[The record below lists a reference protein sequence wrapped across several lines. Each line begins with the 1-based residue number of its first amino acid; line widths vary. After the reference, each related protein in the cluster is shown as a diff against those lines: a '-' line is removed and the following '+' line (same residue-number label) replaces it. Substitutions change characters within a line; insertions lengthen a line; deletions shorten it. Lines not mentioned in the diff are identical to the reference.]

1 VADPVVT
8 DSSAIIDQHRSAG
21 RSFVAG
27 GVRSFVRSAGSGDA
41 VLLVHGL
48 PASSFLYRK
57 VIPELADRGLRP
69 VAVDLPGLGLA
80 DTPADFD
87 YRIAGLGMW
96 LERAVDALELER
108 FHLVVHDAGGPVG
121 FELARRVPGRVRSLT
136 ILDTVVALPTT
147 PFPGELYSRR
157 ARRVGK
163 LMGSPGLWR
172 LMMRR
177 VGVADPRALS
187 DAEID
192 AYRLLALGE
201 HAGAGYL
208 NIMRRL
214 REREAVGTYH
224 DVVDHTRVAYPVQV
238 LWGGTDPILSLRTR
252 GMEMLAATR
261 LDSMTV
267 VEGRHYLQEEAAPQ
281 IAHAVQRLAGRR

>member
-1 VADPVVT
+1 MTAVAVDGAT
-8 DSSAIIDQHRSAG
+8 ALIESHRSAG
-21 RSFVAG
+21 STFLAA
-27 GVRSFVRSAGSGDA
+27 GVRSFVRSEGDGDP

-57 VIPELADRGLRP
+57 VVPELAGRGLRP

-80 DTPADFD
+80 DTPSEFD
-87 YRIAGLGMW
+87 YRISGLGDW
-96 LERAVDALELER
+96 LTQAVDALGLGR

-121 FELARRVPGRVRSLT
+121 FELARRVPDRVRSLT
-136 ILDTVVALPTT
+136 ILDTVVALPTA
-147 PFPGELYSRR
+147 PFPGEIYSRR
-157 ARRVGK
+157 ARHVGRV
-163 LMGSPGLWR
+163 MGSPRLWR

-177 VGVADPRALS
+177 VGVADPAAIS

-214 REREAVGTYH
+214 REHDAVGTYH
-224 DVVDHTRVAYPVQV
+224 DVVDHTRVGYPVQV
-238 LWGGTDPILSLRTR
+238 IWGGSDPILALRTR
-252 GMEMLAATR
+252 GMEMLAATG
-261 LDSMTV
+261 LESMTV

-281 IAHAVQRLAGRR
+281 IAAAVRRLAGD